1 MQYLP
6 MPSRGVRAALVLCLA
21 VAAAAC
27 DSFGG
32 TGEPVQ
38 YGYRVVNVYPHDP
51 NAFTQGLVVHGGRLY
66 EGTGLEGESSL
77 RRVDL
82 ATGRVERI
90 RQLDARYFGEG
101 IAILDGRIF
110 QLTWQNKVGFIY
122 DLDTF
127 ERLGTFAYEGEG
139 WGLTDNGSE
148 LIMSDGTPVVRFLD
162 PQTLAT
168 KRTITVRD
176 GETPVDE
183 LNELEY
189 IDGEVWANVWQTDRI
204 VRFDPDDGRVT
215 GWIDFSDLYLRR
227 APGADVL
234 NGIAYDADAKKIFVT
249 GKKWPQLY
257 EIVVERR

>member
-1 MQYLP
+1 MRHCLTP
-6 MPSRGVRAALVLCLA
+6 GRAISAAFVLSL
-21 VAAAAC
+21 AAAVTGC
-27 DSFGG
+27 DSFGN
-32 TGEPVQ
+32 TDAPVH
-38 YGYRVVNVYPHDP
+38 YSYRVVNVYPHDP

-234 NGIAYDADAKKIFVT
+234 NGMAYDADAKKIFVT